1 MHCAVSGEHALYL
14 WDKETT
20 DKNLEAA
27 GLSPKGM
34 TGRQL
39 MRDFTEKWDDHKQVE
54 DLCTSE
60 AVMFMK
66 AMAEV
71 FPDELVAE

>member
-1 MHCAVSGEHALYL
+1 MRGIRCPIVLLAREETSRVQGVLGSCDVQEHALYL

-34 TGRQL
+34 KLGHTSGVL
-39 MRDFTEKWDDHKQVE
+39 LNLGFPQV
-54 DLCTSE
+54 L
-60 AVMFMK
+60 
-66 AMAEV
+66 
-71 FPDELVAE
+71 